1 PGTGPGA
8 QARRGRRRAG
18 GASGTRALAVRGDVR
33 MHHIF
38 DAFAGTRELIL
49 VDPVWR
55 DLFALELSIGVSYF
69 IGR

>member
-1 PGTGPGA
+1 
-8 QARRGRRRAG
+8 
-18 GASGTRALAVRGDVR
+18 